1 MQWTDD
7 AIVIG
12 TKPHG
17 ESSLLVQLLTH
28 GHGRHAGIARG
39 GRSAK
44 QRAAFQLGNRVQA
57 TWRARLDEHLGNWDV
72 ELVRGDVAVIL
83 DDGDRL
89 SCLAAAAALAEA
101 ALAEREPVER
111 IYEGFAELMDALAA

>member
-12 TKPHG
+12 TTPHG
-17 ESSLLVQLLTH
+17 ETSLLVQLLTR

-39 GRSAK
+39 ARGK
-44 QRAAFQLGNRVQA
+44 TQRAAFQLGNRVQA
-57 TWRARLDEHLGNWDV
+57 TWRARLDEHLGNWAVD
-72 ELVRGDVAVIL
+72 LVRGDVALLL

-89 SCLAAAAALAEA
+89 ACLAAAAALAEA
-101 ALAEREPVER
+101 VLAEREPV
-111 IYEGFAELMDALAA
+111 